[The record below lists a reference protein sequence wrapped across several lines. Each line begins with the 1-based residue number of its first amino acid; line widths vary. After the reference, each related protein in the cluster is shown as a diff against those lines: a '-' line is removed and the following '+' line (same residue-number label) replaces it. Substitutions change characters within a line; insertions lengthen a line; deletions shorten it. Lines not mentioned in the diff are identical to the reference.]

1 MRVLMSL
8 IMLFAVTTQAF
19 ANTEVKELSKE
30 QFIEIQLKDGLTTD
44 EAEQMFVE
52 LDTDKDG
59 KLSVDEQSN

>member
-1 MRVLMSL
+1 MRALMSL
-8 IMLFAVTTQAF
+8 IMLFAVTTQVF

-30 QFIEIQLKDGLTTD
+30 QFIEIQLKDGVTAD

>member
-8 IMLFAVTTQAF
+8 VMLFAVTTQVF

-30 QFIEIQLKDGLTTD
+30 QFIEIQLKDGVTAD

-52 LDTDKDG
+52 LDTDKNG

>member
-8 IMLFAVTTQAF
+8 VMLFAVTTQVL
-19 ANTEVKELSKE
+19 ANTEVKELSKD
-30 QFIEIQLKDGLTTD
+30 QFIEIQLKDGVTAD

>member
-1 MRVLMSL
+1 MSL
-8 IMLFAVTTQAF
+8 IMLFAVTTQVF

-30 QFIEIQLKDGLTTD
+30 QFIEIQLKDGVTAD

>member
-8 IMLFAVTTQAF
+8 VMLFAVTTQVF

-30 QFIEIQLKDGLTTD
+30 QFIESQLKDGVTAD

-52 LDTDKDG
+52 SDTDKDG

>member
-8 IMLFAVTTQAF
+8 VILFAVTTQVF

-30 QFIEIQLKDGLTTD
+30 QFIEIQLKDGVTAD

>member
-1 MRVLMSL
+1 MSL
-8 IMLFAVTTQAF
+8 IMLIAVTTQVF

-30 QFIEIQLKDGLTTD
+30 QFIEIQLKDGVTAD

>member
-8 IMLFAVTTQAF
+8 VMLFAVTTQVF
-19 ANTEVKELSKE
+19 ANTEVKELSKD
-30 QFIEIQLKDGLTTD
+30 QFIEIQLKDGVTAD

>member
-1 MRVLMSL
+1 MRALMSL
-8 IMLFAVTTQAF
+8 IMLFALTTQVF

-30 QFIEIQLKDGLTTD
+30 QFIEIQLKDGVTAD

>member
-1 MRVLMSL
+1 
-8 IMLFAVTTQAF
+8 MLFAVTTQVF

-30 QFIEIQLKDGLTTD
+30 QFIEIQLKDGVTAD

>member
-8 IMLFAVTTQAF
+8 VMLFAVTTQVF

-30 QFIEIQLKDGLTTD
+30 QFIEIQLKDGVTAD

-52 LDTDKDG
+52 LDINKDG

>member
-8 IMLFAVTTQAF
+8 VMLFAVTTQVF

-30 QFIEIQLKDGLTTD
+30 QFIEIQIKDGVTAD

>member
-1 MRVLMSL
+1 MSL
-8 IMLFAVTTQAF
+8 VMLFAVTTQVF

-30 QFIEIQLKDGLTTD
+30 QFIEIQLKDGVTAD

-52 LDTDKDG
+52 LDINKDG

>member
-8 IMLFAVTTQAF
+8 VMLFAVTTKVF
-19 ANTEVKELSKE
+19 ANTEVKEISKD
-30 QFIEIQLKDGLTTD
+30 QFIEIQLKDGVTAD

-52 LDTDKDG
+52 LDIDKDG

>member
-8 IMLFAVTTQAF
+8 VMLFAVTTQVF
-19 ANTEVKELSKE
+19 ANTVVKELSKE
-30 QFIEIQLKDGLTTD
+30 QFIEIQLKDGVTAD

>member
-1 MRVLMSL
+1 MSL
-8 IMLFAVTTQAF
+8 VMLFAVTTQVF

>member
-1 MRVLMSL
+1 MSL
-8 IMLFAVTTQAF
+8 VMLFAVTTQVF

-30 QFIEIQLKDGLTTD
+30 QFIEIQLKDGVTAD

>member
-1 MRVLMSL
+1 MSL
-8 IMLFAVTTQAF
+8 IMLFAVTTQVF

>member
-8 IMLFAVTTQAF
+8 VMLFAVTTQVF

-30 QFIEIQLKDGLTTD
+30 QFIEIQLKDGVTAD
-44 EAEQMFVE
+44 EAEQMLVE

>member
-8 IMLFAVTTQAF
+8 VMLFAVTTQVF

-30 QFIEIQLKDGLTTD
+30 QFIEIQLKDGVTAD